1 MAKKTKE
8 PTTILE
14 KAEIFFEKGN
24 YSLAKK
30 EFEKADKTLK
40 QDDIA
45 EKIRICEKE
54 IAKEK
59 AKDLIKKGR
68 KSVKKGNLQE
78 ALQCFEEAYKI
89 SGEDW
94 LPERILELKTEL
106 LGNRSLE
113 AAEKAEAAGEY
124 EKAAELYDQAIT
136 VQPDMNLLL
145 KKAKVL
151 VKAEKYSDAV
161 AIFKDIELSDQSV
174 MYDYGFALSKLKKYH
189 EALKIWDKITISDNE
204 FLEQKS
210 EVQNLFATDIYQ
222 RFNKIM
228 TDPDTE
234 NHGSQIT
241 AIYEHGKYL
250 MMTQNDFNIPISD
263 IAEYCRYAMIEKMW
277 RDEQYEAIYNLL
289 LPFPSCISS
298 DMLALYAKL
307 FFRLSEISDKYLPEF
322 IIFFLTAL
330 YDPKIFEE
338 LSDDEKEREL
348 IREELIKRAEDLI
361 KKYAENSETKFFE
374 KNLVSSPDKALICWN
389 IEKQLIKDI
398 QRLVGKREEFYHLIC
413 TSQFADKFGKSEAI
427 LRLIQNNRDSFSD
440 TEDYLKTGGY
450 YSPAGTA
457 LLFTERGEY
466 EKAVAALPASSE
478 DASEFT
484 AYCKERVYFRYGLY
498 ALEKGDNRFV
508 KYFEL
513 CAGLFEK
520 SDVYEKEL
528 IDRAFDAYD
537 MDKIRR
543 YEEALIHIHE
553 SSSTPE
559 IQKALSLV
567 MTRRCIDMYNEHQI
581 NFKNLEATIK
591 RALKLDPENELA
603 NGTLERMKVDIDL
616 DELNKAIDKLKMN
629 KACQIASQS
638 EFPEVKEEFFRF
650 MDESLEHLL
659 NEADMNDNQKIV
671 LLHDFSRW
679 CARADETHP
688 ILSDIDKEI
697 RKLEG

>member
-8 PTTILE
+8 PTAILE

-30 EFEKADKTLK
+30 EFEKADKTFK
-40 QDDIA
+40 QNDIA

-59 AKDLIKKGR
+59 AKELIKKGR
-68 KSVKKGNLQE
+68 KIAKKGNLQE

-89 SGEDW
+89 SDEDW

-106 LGNRSLE
+106 LGNKSLE
-113 AAEKAEAAGEY
+113 SAEKAEAAGEY

-145 KKAKVL
+145 KKAKAL

-161 AIFKDIELSDQSV
+161 AIFNDIELSDPSLL
-174 MYDYGFALSKLKKYH
+174 YDYGFALSKLKKYY
-189 EALKIWDKITISDNE
+189 EALKIWDTITISDNE
-204 FLEQKS
+204 FLEQKA
-210 EVQNLFATDIYQ
+210 EVQKLFTTDIYQ

-234 NHGSQIT
+234 NRESQVV
-241 AIYEHGKYL
+241 AIYEQSSYL

-263 IAEYCRYAMIEKMW
+263 MVEYCRYAMTEQMW
-277 RDEQYEAIYNLL
+277 RDEQYEAIYKLL
-289 LPFPSCISS
+289 LPFPSRISS

-307 FFRLSEISDKYLPEF
+307 FFRLSEISDKYLSEL

-330 YDPKIFEE
+330 YDPKIFEG

-361 KKYAENSETKFFE
+361 KKYADSDNENSK
-374 KNLVSSPDKALICWN
+374 KSLICWN

-413 TSQFADKFGKSEAI
+413 TSQFADKFGKSEEI

-440 TEDYLKTGGY
+440 TEDYLKIGGY
-450 YSPAGTA
+450 YSSAGAA
-457 LLFTERGEY
+457 LLFTETGEY

-478 DASEFT
+478 EDSEFT
-484 AYCKERVYFRYGLY
+484 EYCKERVYFGYGLY
-498 ALEKGDNRFV
+498 SLEKGDNRFA

-520 SDVYEKEL
+520 SDLYEKEL
-528 IDRAFDAYD
+528 IDKALDAYN
-537 MDKIRR
+537 MDEIRR
-543 YEEALIHIHE
+543 YEEALTQIHG

-567 MTRRCIDMYNEHQI
+567 MTRRCIDMFNEHQI
-581 NFKNLEATIK
+581 NFKNMEATVK
-591 RALKLDPENELA
+591 KALKLDPENELA
-603 NGTLERMKVDIDL
+603 NGTLKRMKVDIAL
-616 DELNKAIDKLKMN
+616 DELDKAIDKLKMN

-638 EFPEVKEEFFRF
+638 EFPKVKEEFFRF

-679 CARADETHP
+679 FARADETHP
-688 ILSDIDKEI
+688 ILSAIDKEI